1 MSEADAALTDQKSA
15 SRRGVAARRE
25 PDAVDRRLIN
35 ALQGDFPLLEAPF
48 AAVGAS
54 LGLSEDEVIATAIL
68 LHAGYNAIV
77 VLGDRAPWIAD
88 PRLAW
93 LGLLAPLLLL
103 FPARVPG
110 SGQAATAMRTM
121 T

>member
-54 LGLSEDEVIATAIL
+54 LGLSEDEVIQRLQALLDDHVLTRFGPMFQIERMGGAFCLALPTAS
-68 LHAGYNAIV
+68 
-77 VLGDRAPWIAD
+77 R
-88 PRLAW
+88 
-93 LGLLAPLLLL
+93 
-103 FPARVPG
+103 PARSAVI
-110 SGQAATAMRTM
+110 SA
-121 T
+121 